1 MIYKDEAYK
10 IIGAA
15 MAVHADLGPG
25 FLETVYQEALA
36 IEFELRKIPFRQEV
50 LLPVTYKGYPL
61 GNKYKADFICFDGIV
76 VETKAI
82 NQLIGLNEAQVI
94 NYLKATGYILG
105 LLINFGEESLKY
117 KRIVKKR

>member
-1 MIYKDEAYK
+1 M
-10 IIGAA
+10 
-15 MAVHADLGPG
+15 
-25 FLETVYQEALA
+25 F
-36 IEFELRKIPFRQEV
+36 
-50 LLPVTYKGYPL
+50 LPVTYNGYPL
-61 GNKYKADFICFDGIV
+61 VNKYKADFICFDGIV